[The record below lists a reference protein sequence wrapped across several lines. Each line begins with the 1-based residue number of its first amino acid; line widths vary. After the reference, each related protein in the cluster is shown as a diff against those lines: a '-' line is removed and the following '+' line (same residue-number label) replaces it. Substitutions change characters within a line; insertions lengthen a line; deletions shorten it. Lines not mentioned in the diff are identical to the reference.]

1 MLLAVFDRAALMLI
15 CLFFLIR
22 IRLFRE
28 LLHKSAHSPK
38 ELLAVTAIFSLFAL
52 FSTWSGV
59 PVEGSLVNVR
69 IIAVMSGGILFGPWV
84 GIITGVIAGTHRY
97 LIDIG
102 GVTAVPCFITSIIAG
117 VLSGWISRKIPKK
130 QRWRAGIV
138 AGMVCET
145 LTMILVVVWA
155 PTTAL
160 GLDIVSKI
168 GIPMIL
174 GSVCIGFIVLL
185 VQSVEGEKEASA
197 ARQAKLALDIA
208 NKTLPLFRH
217 VNAESLRQVCE
228 IIRHDIHADAVAIT
242 NIDHVLAYVGVGEHN
257 YRDSDD
263 TISPT
268 TRQAINY
275 GKIIIKNND
284 EAHRTPEIHSML
296 VIPLWE
302 KGVVTGTLKIYYCHA
317 HQITST
323 LQEMAIG
330 LSQIISTQLEV
341 SRAEQLREMANK
353 AELRALQSKIN
364 PHFLFNALN
373 AISSSIRLNP
383 DTARQLIFNLSRYL
397 RYNIELKDDEQIDI
411 KKELYQIKDYIAIEQ
426 ARFGDKLTVI
436 FDIDEEVNCVIPSLL
451 IQPLV
456 ENAIV
461 HGIQPCKGKGVV
473 TISITESGNRVRI
486 AVRDTGHGIDPKVI
500 ERVESNEMPGNKI
513 GLLNVH
519 HRVKLLYGDGL
530 HIHRLEPG
538 TEIAFYVPNERSLFM
553 RRHHCYLRASNMK
566 VIIVEDEFLAQQ
578 ELSWLIKT
586 HSQMEI
592 VGTFDDGLD
601 VLKFLQHNRV
611 DAIFLDI
618 NIPSL
623 DGVLLAQNINQFAH
637 KPFIVFVTAWKE
649 HAVEAFELE
658 AFDYIL
664 KPYQESRIVSM
675 LQKLEAAWQ
684 QQTAPASASPA
695 VRENDTI
702 NLVKDER
709 IIVTPVNDIYYAEAH
724 EKMTFVYTR
733 RESYV
738 MAMNITEFC
747 SKLPAA
753 HFFRCHRSF
762 CVNLNKIREI
772 EPWFNNTYILRL
784 KDLDFQVPVSRSK
797 VKEFRQLMH
806 L

>member
-1 MLLAVFDRAALMLI
+1 MCAFLPDFGFSVHEIFDMLLAVFDRAALMLI

-22 IRLFRE
+22 LRLFRE
-28 LLHKSAHSPK
+28 LLHKSAHTPK
-38 ELLAVTAIFSLFAL
+38 ELLAVTAIFSMFAL

-84 GIITGVIAGTHRY
+84 GIITGVIAGLHRY

-102 GVTAVPCFITSIIAG
+102 GITAIPCFITSIVAG
-117 VLSGWISRKIPKK
+117 VISGFISRRVPKA
-130 QRWRAGIV
+130 QHWRAGILG
-138 AGMVCET
+138 GMLCET

-168 GIPMIL
+168 GVPMIF
-174 GSVCIGFIVLL
+174 GTVSIGFIVLL
-185 VQSVEGEKEASA
+185 VRSVEGEKEASA

-217 VNAESLRQVCE
+217 VNSESLRQVCD
-228 IIRHDIHADAVAIT
+228 IIRRDINADAVAIT
-242 NIDHVLAYVGVGEHN
+242 NTEKVQAYVGVGEHN
-257 YRDSDD
+257 YQDNSDAL
-263 TISPT
+263 SPT
-268 TRQAINY
+268 TQQALRH

-317 HQITST
+317 HQITSS

-397 RYNIELKDDEQIDI
+397 RYNIELNDDEQIDI

-436 FDIDEEVNCVIPSLL
+436 YDIDDEVNCRVASLL

-461 HGIQPCKGKGVV
+461 HGIQPCRGKGVV
-473 TISITESGNRVRI
+473 TISIAQSGSRVRI
-486 AVRDTGHGIDPKVI
+486 AVRDTGHGIDPHII
-500 ERVESNEMPGNKI
+500 EQLDTNEMPVNKI
-513 GLLNVH
+513 GLVNVH
-519 HRVKLLYGDGL
+519 HRVKLLYGEGL
-530 HIHRLEPG
+530 HIRRLEPG
-538 TEIAFYVPNERSLFM
+538 TEIAFYVPNQPPRP
-553 RRHHCYLRASNMK
+553 
-566 VIIVEDEFLAQQ
+566 
-578 ELSWLIKT
+578 
-586 HSQMEI
+586 
-592 VGTFDDGLD
+592 
-601 VLKFLQHNRV
+601 
-611 DAIFLDI
+611 DAAM
-618 NIPSL
+618 
-623 DGVLLAQNINQFAH
+623 LL
-637 KPFIVFVTAWKE
+637 
-649 HAVEAFELE
+649 
-658 AFDYIL
+658 
-664 KPYQESRIVSM
+664 
-675 LQKLEAAWQ
+675 
-684 QQTAPASASPA
+684 
-695 VRENDTI
+695 
-702 NLVKDER
+702 
-709 IIVTPVNDIYYAEAH
+709 
-724 EKMTFVYTR
+724 
-733 RESYV
+733 
-738 MAMNITEFC
+738 
-747 SKLPAA
+747 
-753 HFFRCHRSF
+753 
-762 CVNLNKIREI
+762 
-772 EPWFNNTYILRL
+772 
-784 KDLDFQVPVSRSK
+784 
-797 VKEFRQLMH
+797 
-806 L
+806 

>member
-1 MLLAVFDRAALMLI
+1 MCAFLPDFGFSVHEIFDMLLAVFDRAALMLI

-22 IRLFRE
+22 LRLFRE
-28 LLHKSAHSPK
+28 LLHKSAHTPK
-38 ELLAVTAIFSLFAL
+38 ELLAVTAIFSMFAL

-84 GIITGVIAGTHRY
+84 GIITGVIAGLHRY

-102 GVTAVPCFITSIIAG
+102 GITAIPCFITSIVAG
-117 VLSGWISRKIPKK
+117 VISGFISRRVPKA
-130 QRWRAGIV
+130 QHWRAGILG
-138 AGMVCET
+138 GMLCET

-168 GIPMIL
+168 GVPMIL
-174 GSVCIGFIVLL
+174 GTVSIGLIVLL
-185 VQSVEGEKEASA
+185 VRSVEGEKEASA

-217 VNAESLRQVCE
+217 VNSESLRQVCD
-228 IIRHDIHADAVAIT
+228 IIRRDINADAVAIT
-242 NIDHVLAYVGVGEHN
+242 NTEKVQAYVGVGEHN
-257 YRDSDD
+257 YQDNSDAL
-263 TISPT
+263 SPT
-268 TRQAINY
+268 TQQALRH

-317 HQITST
+317 HQITSS

-397 RYNIELKDDEQIDI
+397 RYNIELNDDEQIDI

-436 FDIDEEVNCVIPSLL
+436 YDIDDEVNCRVASLL

-461 HGIQPCKGKGVV
+461 HGIQPCRGKGVV
-473 TISITESGNRVRI
+473 TISIAQSGSRVRI
-486 AVRDTGHGIDPKVI
+486 AVRDTGHGIDPHII
-500 ERVESNEMPGNKI
+500 EQLDTNEMPVNKI
-513 GLLNVH
+513 GLVNVH
-519 HRVKLLYGDGL
+519 HRVKLLYGEGL
-530 HIHRLEPG
+530 HIRRLEPG
-538 TEIAFYVPNERSLFM
+538 TEIAFYVPNQPPRP
-553 RRHHCYLRASNMK
+553 
-566 VIIVEDEFLAQQ
+566 
-578 ELSWLIKT
+578 
-586 HSQMEI
+586 
-592 VGTFDDGLD
+592 
-601 VLKFLQHNRV
+601 
-611 DAIFLDI
+611 DAAM
-618 NIPSL
+618 
-623 DGVLLAQNINQFAH
+623 LL
-637 KPFIVFVTAWKE
+637 
-649 HAVEAFELE
+649 
-658 AFDYIL
+658 
-664 KPYQESRIVSM
+664 
-675 LQKLEAAWQ
+675 
-684 QQTAPASASPA
+684 
-695 VRENDTI
+695 
-702 NLVKDER
+702 
-709 IIVTPVNDIYYAEAH
+709 
-724 EKMTFVYTR
+724 
-733 RESYV
+733 
-738 MAMNITEFC
+738 
-747 SKLPAA
+747 
-753 HFFRCHRSF
+753 
-762 CVNLNKIREI
+762 
-772 EPWFNNTYILRL
+772 
-784 KDLDFQVPVSRSK
+784 
-797 VKEFRQLMH
+797 
-806 L
+806 

>member
-1 MLLAVFDRAALMLI
+1 MCAFLPDFGFSVHEIFDMLLAVFDRAALMLI

-28 LLHKSAHSPK
+28 LLHKSAHTPK
-38 ELLAVTAIFSLFAL
+38 ELLAVTAIFSMFAL

-84 GIITGVIAGTHRY
+84 GIITGVIAGLHRY

-102 GVTAVPCFITSIIAG
+102 GITAIPCFITSIVAG
-117 VLSGWISRKIPKK
+117 VISGFISRRVPKA
-130 QRWRAGIV
+130 QHWRAGILG
-138 AGMVCET
+138 GMLCET

-168 GIPMIL
+168 GVPMIL
-174 GSVCIGFIVLL
+174 GTVSIGFIVLL
-185 VQSVEGEKEASA
+185 VRSVEGEKEASA

-217 VNAESLRQVCE
+217 VNSESLRQVCD
-228 IIRHDIHADAVAIT
+228 IIRRDINADAVAIT
-242 NIDHVLAYVGVGEHN
+242 NTEKVQAYVGVGEHN
-257 YRDSDD
+257 YQDNSDAL
-263 TISPT
+263 SPT
-268 TRQAINY
+268 TQQALRH

-317 HQITST
+317 HQITSS

-397 RYNIELKDDEQIDI
+397 RYNIELNDDEQIDI

-436 FDIDEEVNCVIPSLL
+436 YDIDDEVNCRVASLL

-461 HGIQPCKGKGVV
+461 HGIQPCRGKGVV
-473 TISITESGNRVRI
+473 TISIAQSGSRVRI
-486 AVRDTGHGIDPKVI
+486 AVRDTGHGIDPRI
-500 ERVESNEMPGNKI
+500 VEQLDTNEMPVNKI
-513 GLLNVH
+513 GLVNVH
-519 HRVKLLYGDGL
+519 HRVKLLYGEGL
-530 HIHRLEPG
+530 HIRRLEPG
-538 TEIAFYVPNERSLFM
+538 TEIAFYVPNQPPRP
-553 RRHHCYLRASNMK
+553 
-566 VIIVEDEFLAQQ
+566 
-578 ELSWLIKT
+578 
-586 HSQMEI
+586 
-592 VGTFDDGLD
+592 
-601 VLKFLQHNRV
+601 
-611 DAIFLDI
+611 DAAM
-618 NIPSL
+618 
-623 DGVLLAQNINQFAH
+623 LL
-637 KPFIVFVTAWKE
+637 
-649 HAVEAFELE
+649 
-658 AFDYIL
+658 
-664 KPYQESRIVSM
+664 
-675 LQKLEAAWQ
+675 
-684 QQTAPASASPA
+684 
-695 VRENDTI
+695 
-702 NLVKDER
+702 
-709 IIVTPVNDIYYAEAH
+709 
-724 EKMTFVYTR
+724 
-733 RESYV
+733 
-738 MAMNITEFC
+738 
-747 SKLPAA
+747 
-753 HFFRCHRSF
+753 
-762 CVNLNKIREI
+762 
-772 EPWFNNTYILRL
+772 
-784 KDLDFQVPVSRSK
+784 
-797 VKEFRQLMH
+797 
-806 L
+806 

>member
-1 MLLAVFDRAALMLI
+1 MCAFLPDFGFSVHEIFDMLLAVFDRAALMLI

-28 LLHKSAHSPK
+28 LLHKSAHTPK
-38 ELLAVTAIFSLFAL
+38 ELLAVTAIFSMFAL

-84 GIITGVIAGTHRY
+84 GIITGVIAGLHRY

-102 GVTAVPCFITSIIAG
+102 GITAIPCFITSIVAG
-117 VLSGWISRKIPKK
+117 VISGFISRRVPKA
-130 QRWRAGIV
+130 QHWRAGILG
-138 AGMVCET
+138 GMLCET

-168 GIPMIL
+168 GVPMIL
-174 GSVCIGFIVLL
+174 GTVSIGFIVLL
-185 VQSVEGEKEASA
+185 VRSVEGEKEASA

-217 VNAESLRQVCE
+217 VNSESLRQVCD
-228 IIRHDIHADAVAIT
+228 IIRRDINADAVAIT
-242 NIDHVLAYVGVGEHN
+242 NTEKVQAYVGVGEHN
-257 YRDSDD
+257 YQDNSDAL
-263 TISPT
+263 SPT
-268 TRQAINY
+268 TQQALRY

-317 HQITST
+317 HQITSS

-397 RYNIELKDDEQIDI
+397 RYNIELNDDEQIDI

-436 FDIDEEVNCVIPSLL
+436 YDIDDEVNCRVASLL

-461 HGIQPCKGKGVV
+461 HGIQPCRGKGVV
-473 TISITESGNRVRI
+473 TISIAQSGSRVRI
-486 AVRDTGHGIDPKVI
+486 AVRDTGHGIDPKI
-500 ERVESNEMPGNKI
+500 VEQLDTNEMPVNKI
-513 GLLNVH
+513 GLVNVH
-519 HRVKLLYGDGL
+519 HRVKLLYGEGL
-530 HIHRLEPG
+530 HIRRLEPG
-538 TEIAFYVPNERSLFM
+538 TEIAFYVPHQPPRP
-553 RRHHCYLRASNMK
+553 
-566 VIIVEDEFLAQQ
+566 
-578 ELSWLIKT
+578 
-586 HSQMEI
+586 
-592 VGTFDDGLD
+592 
-601 VLKFLQHNRV
+601 
-611 DAIFLDI
+611 DAAM
-618 NIPSL
+618 
-623 DGVLLAQNINQFAH
+623 LL
-637 KPFIVFVTAWKE
+637 
-649 HAVEAFELE
+649 
-658 AFDYIL
+658 
-664 KPYQESRIVSM
+664 
-675 LQKLEAAWQ
+675 
-684 QQTAPASASPA
+684 
-695 VRENDTI
+695 
-702 NLVKDER
+702 
-709 IIVTPVNDIYYAEAH
+709 
-724 EKMTFVYTR
+724 
-733 RESYV
+733 
-738 MAMNITEFC
+738 
-747 SKLPAA
+747 
-753 HFFRCHRSF
+753 
-762 CVNLNKIREI
+762 
-772 EPWFNNTYILRL
+772 
-784 KDLDFQVPVSRSK
+784 
-797 VKEFRQLMH
+797 
-806 L
+806 

>member
-28 LLHKSAHSPK
+28 LLHKSAHTPR

-84 GIITGVIAGTHRY
+84 GLITGAIAGLHRY

-102 GVTAVPCFITSIIAG
+102 GITAIPCFITSIVAG
-117 VLSGWISRKIPKK
+117 GLSGLISRRVPKA
-130 QRWRAGIV
+130 QHWRAGIIG
-138 AGMVCET
+138 GMLCET

-168 GIPMIL
+168 GVPMIL
-174 GSVCIGFIVLL
+174 GTVSIGLIVLL
-185 VQSVEGEKEASA
+185 VRSVEGEKEASA

-217 VNAESLRQVCE
+217 VNSESLRQVCD
-228 IIRHDIHADAVAIT
+228 IIRRDINADAVAIT
-242 NIDHVLAYVGVGEHN
+242 NTETVQAYVGVGEHN
-257 YRDSDD
+257 YQDNSDAL
-263 TISPT
+263 SPT
-268 TRQAINY
+268 TQQAIHY

-317 HQITST
+317 HQITSS

-436 FDIDEEVNCVIPSLL
+436 YDIDEEVNCRVASLL

-461 HGIQPCKGKGVV
+461 HGIQPCRGKGVV
-473 TISITESGNRVRI
+473 TISIAQSGSRVRI
-486 AVRDTGHGIDPKVI
+486 AVRDTGHGIDPHI
-500 ERVESNEMPGNKI
+500 VEQLDTNEMPVNKI
-513 GLLNVH
+513 GLINVH
-519 HRVKLLYGDGL
+519 HRVKLLYGEGL
-530 HIHRLEPG
+530 HIRRLEPG
-538 TEIAFYVPNERSLFM
+538 TEIAFYIPDQPPRP
-553 RRHHCYLRASNMK
+553 
-566 VIIVEDEFLAQQ
+566 
-578 ELSWLIKT
+578 
-586 HSQMEI
+586 
-592 VGTFDDGLD
+592 GT
-601 VLKFLQHNRV
+601 
-611 DAIFLDI
+611 AI
-618 NIPSL
+618 
-623 DGVLLAQNINQFAH
+623 LL
-637 KPFIVFVTAWKE
+637 
-649 HAVEAFELE
+649 
-658 AFDYIL
+658 
-664 KPYQESRIVSM
+664 
-675 LQKLEAAWQ
+675 
-684 QQTAPASASPA
+684 
-695 VRENDTI
+695 
-702 NLVKDER
+702 
-709 IIVTPVNDIYYAEAH
+709 
-724 EKMTFVYTR
+724 
-733 RESYV
+733 
-738 MAMNITEFC
+738 
-747 SKLPAA
+747 
-753 HFFRCHRSF
+753 
-762 CVNLNKIREI
+762 
-772 EPWFNNTYILRL
+772 
-784 KDLDFQVPVSRSK
+784 
-797 VKEFRQLMH
+797 
-806 L
+806 

>member
-1 MLLAVFDRAALMLI
+1 MCAFLPDFGFSVHEIFDMLLAVFDRAALMLI
-15 CLFFLIR
+15 CLFFLIL

-28 LLHKSAHSPK
+28 LLHKSAHTPK
-38 ELLAVTAIFSLFAL
+38 ELLAVTAIFSMFAL

-84 GIITGVIAGTHRY
+84 GIITGVIAGLHRY

-102 GVTAVPCFITSIIAG
+102 GITAIPCFITSIVAG
-117 VLSGWISRKIPKK
+117 VISGFISRRVPKA
-130 QRWRAGIV
+130 QHWRAGILG
-138 AGMVCET
+138 GMLCET

-168 GIPMIL
+168 GVPMIL
-174 GSVCIGFIVLL
+174 GTVSIGLIVLL
-185 VQSVEGEKEASA
+185 VRSVEGEKEASA

-217 VNAESLRQVCE
+217 VNSESLRQVCD
-228 IIRHDIHADAVAIT
+228 IIRRDINADAVAIT
-242 NIDHVLAYVGVGEHN
+242 NTEKVQAYVGVGEHN
-257 YRDSDD
+257 YQDNSDAL
-263 TISPT
+263 SPT
-268 TRQAINY
+268 TQQALRY

-317 HQITST
+317 HQITSS

-397 RYNIELKDDEQIDI
+397 RYNIELNDDEQIDI

-436 FDIDEEVNCVIPSLL
+436 YDIDDEVNCRVASLL

-461 HGIQPCKGKGVV
+461 HGIQPCRGKGVV
-473 TISITESGNRVRI
+473 TISIAQSGSRVRI
-486 AVRDTGHGIDPKVI
+486 AVRDTGHGIDPKI
-500 ERVESNEMPGNKI
+500 VEQLDTNEMPVNKI
-513 GLLNVH
+513 GLVNVH
-519 HRVKLLYGDGL
+519 HRVKLLYGEGL
-530 HIHRLEPG
+530 HIRRLEPG
-538 TEIAFYVPNERSLFM
+538 TEIAFYVPNQPPRPGAAM
-553 RRHHCYLRASNMK
+553 
-566 VIIVEDEFLAQQ
+566 
-578 ELSWLIKT
+578 
-586 HSQMEI
+586 
-592 VGTFDDGLD
+592 
-601 VLKFLQHNRV
+601 
-611 DAIFLDI
+611 
-618 NIPSL
+618 
-623 DGVLLAQNINQFAH
+623 LL
-637 KPFIVFVTAWKE
+637 
-649 HAVEAFELE
+649 
-658 AFDYIL
+658 
-664 KPYQESRIVSM
+664 
-675 LQKLEAAWQ
+675 
-684 QQTAPASASPA
+684 
-695 VRENDTI
+695 
-702 NLVKDER
+702 
-709 IIVTPVNDIYYAEAH
+709 
-724 EKMTFVYTR
+724 
-733 RESYV
+733 
-738 MAMNITEFC
+738 
-747 SKLPAA
+747 
-753 HFFRCHRSF
+753 
-762 CVNLNKIREI
+762 
-772 EPWFNNTYILRL
+772 
-784 KDLDFQVPVSRSK
+784 
-797 VKEFRQLMH
+797 
-806 L
+806 

>member
-28 LLHKSAHSPK
+28 LLHKSAHTPR
-38 ELLAVTAIFSLFAL
+38 ELLAVTAIFSMFAL

-69 IIAVMSGGILFGPWV
+69 IIAVMAGGILFGPWV
-84 GIITGVIAGTHRY
+84 GIITGAIAGVHRY

-102 GVTAVPCFITSIIAG
+102 GITSIPCLITSIIAG
-117 VLSGWISRKIPKK
+117 FLSGWIHVRVPKA
-130 QRWRAGIV
+130 QRWRAGIIG
-138 AGMVCET
+138 GMVCET
-145 LTMILVVVWA
+145 LTMTLVVAWA
-155 PTTAL
+155 PSTEL

-174 GSVCIGFIVLL
+174 GTVSIGFIVLL

-217 VNAESLRQVCE
+217 VNTDALRQVCQ
-228 IIRHDIHADAVAIT
+228 IIRRDIHADAVAIT
-242 NIDHVLAYVGVGEHN
+242 NTDNVLAYVGVGEHN
-257 YRDSDD
+257 YQQNDD
-263 TISPT
+263 GISPT
-268 TRQAINY
+268 TRQAIND

-302 KGVVTGTLKIYYCHA
+302 KGIVTGTLKIYYCHA
-317 HQITST
+317 HQITSS
-323 LQEMAIG
+323 LQEMAVG

-341 SRAEQLREMANK
+341 SRAEQLREMADK

-397 RYNIELKDDEQIDI
+397 RYNIELNDDEQIDI

-436 FDIDEEVNCVIPSLL
+436 YDIDEDVNCVVPSLL

-473 TISITESGNRVRI
+473 TISVTESGSRVRI
-486 AVRDTGHGIDPKVI
+486 AVRDTGHGIDPDVVA
-500 ERVESNEMPGNKI
+500 RVEADEMPGNKI

-519 HRVKLLYGDGL
+519 HRVKLLYGEGL
-530 HIHRLEPG
+530 QIRQLNPG
-538 TEIAFYVPNERSLFM
+538 TEIAFYVPNQPLA
-553 RRHHCYLRASNMK
+553 RA
-566 VIIVEDEFLAQQ
+566 VAAAQF
-578 ELSWLIKT
+578 S
-586 HSQMEI
+586 
-592 VGTFDDGLD
+592 
-601 VLKFLQHNRV
+601 
-611 DAIFLDI
+611 
-618 NIPSL
+618 
-623 DGVLLAQNINQFAH
+623 
-637 KPFIVFVTAWKE
+637 
-649 HAVEAFELE
+649 
-658 AFDYIL
+658 
-664 KPYQESRIVSM
+664 
-675 LQKLEAAWQ
+675 
-684 QQTAPASASPA
+684 
-695 VRENDTI
+695 
-702 NLVKDER
+702 
-709 IIVTPVNDIYYAEAH
+709 
-724 EKMTFVYTR
+724 
-733 RESYV
+733 
-738 MAMNITEFC
+738 
-747 SKLPAA
+747 
-753 HFFRCHRSF
+753 
-762 CVNLNKIREI
+762 
-772 EPWFNNTYILRL
+772 
-784 KDLDFQVPVSRSK
+784 
-797 VKEFRQLMH
+797 
-806 L
+806 

>member
-1 MLLAVFDRAALMLI
+1 MCAFLPDFGFSVHEIFDMLLAVFDRAALMLI

-22 IRLFRE
+22 LRLFRE
-28 LLHKSAHSPK
+28 LLHKSAHTPK
-38 ELLAVTAIFSLFAL
+38 ELLAVTAIFSMFAL

-84 GIITGVIAGTHRY
+84 GIITGVIAGLHRY

-102 GVTAVPCFITSIIAG
+102 GITAIPCFITSIVAG
-117 VLSGWISRKIPKK
+117 VISGFISRRVPKA
-130 QRWRAGIV
+130 QHWRAGILG
-138 AGMVCET
+138 GMLCET

-168 GIPMIL
+168 GVPMIL
-174 GSVCIGFIVLL
+174 GTVSIGFIVLL
-185 VQSVEGEKEASA
+185 VRSVEGEKEASA

-217 VNAESLRQVCE
+217 VNSESLRQVCD
-228 IIRHDIHADAVAIT
+228 IIRRDINADAVAIT
-242 NIDHVLAYVGVGEHN
+242 NTEKVQAYVGVGEHN
-257 YRDSDD
+257 YQDNSDAL
-263 TISPT
+263 SPT
-268 TRQAINY
+268 TQQALRY

-317 HQITST
+317 HQITSS

-397 RYNIELKDDEQIDI
+397 RYNIELNDDEQIDI

-436 FDIDEEVNCVIPSLL
+436 YDIDDEVNCRVASLL

-461 HGIQPCKGKGVV
+461 HGIQPCRGKGVV
-473 TISITESGNRVRI
+473 TISIAQSGSRVRI
-486 AVRDTGHGIDPKVI
+486 AVRDTGHGIDPKI
-500 ERVESNEMPGNKI
+500 VEQLDTNEMPVNKI
-513 GLLNVH
+513 GLVNVH
-519 HRVKLLYGDGL
+519 HRVKLLYGEGL
-530 HIHRLEPG
+530 NIRRLEPG
-538 TEIAFYVPNERSLFM
+538 TEIAFYVPHQPPRPGAAM
-553 RRHHCYLRASNMK
+553 
-566 VIIVEDEFLAQQ
+566 
-578 ELSWLIKT
+578 
-586 HSQMEI
+586 
-592 VGTFDDGLD
+592 
-601 VLKFLQHNRV
+601 
-611 DAIFLDI
+611 
-618 NIPSL
+618 
-623 DGVLLAQNINQFAH
+623 LL
-637 KPFIVFVTAWKE
+637 
-649 HAVEAFELE
+649 
-658 AFDYIL
+658 
-664 KPYQESRIVSM
+664 
-675 LQKLEAAWQ
+675 
-684 QQTAPASASPA
+684 
-695 VRENDTI
+695 
-702 NLVKDER
+702 
-709 IIVTPVNDIYYAEAH
+709 
-724 EKMTFVYTR
+724 
-733 RESYV
+733 
-738 MAMNITEFC
+738 
-747 SKLPAA
+747 
-753 HFFRCHRSF
+753 
-762 CVNLNKIREI
+762 
-772 EPWFNNTYILRL
+772 
-784 KDLDFQVPVSRSK
+784 
-797 VKEFRQLMH
+797 
-806 L
+806 